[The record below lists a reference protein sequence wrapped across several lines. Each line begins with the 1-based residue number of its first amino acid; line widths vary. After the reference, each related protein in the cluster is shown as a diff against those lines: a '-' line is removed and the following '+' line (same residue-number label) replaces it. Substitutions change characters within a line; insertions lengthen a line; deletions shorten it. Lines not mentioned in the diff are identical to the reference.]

1 MSVGYAVDIGGTKL
15 AAARI
20 EDGKIVDRVQVAT
33 RTQADAGA
41 LLAQGAALLH
51 QLGYRA
57 GASVGIAVTGRVTAD
72 GRWNAVNAETLPAVN
87 NAPIARL
94 ATELFGTV
102 RLGNDALAAA
112 LAEAEVSGAA
122 AGENFAY
129 ITVSTGVGGGVVLT
143 GAPLTSPDGVAGHI
157 GFMSSPHASAMC
169 GSGRFGTVESVAAG
183 RAIAAAAKAQG
194 HDMDARAVF
203 GAAQSGAAW
212 AVELVDRSARTIATL
227 GGDLCAGL
235 GVRRIALGGSI
246 GLAPGYLARVQQ
258 FLNDE
263 PDLFRPQIAPA
274 VLGSDSALL
283 GAMMLPEYGA
293 AQ

>member
-129 ITVSTGVGGGVVLT
+129 ITGDNKVFLQPEKDALVIAKYNLSAEEKSQLIKRAQSRIGERAFSLIFHNCEHFATWCKTGIHNSEQTNAVWKRVLT
-143 GAPLTSPDGVAGHI
+143 TPE
-157 GFMSSPHASAMC
+157 FMKY
-169 GSGRFGTVESVAAG
+169 
-183 RAIAAAAKAQG
+183 RANNFLI
-194 HDMDARAVF
+194 DVF
-203 GAAQSGAAW
+203 
-212 AVELVDRSARTIATL
+212 
-227 GGDLCAGL
+227 
-235 GVRRIALGGSI
+235 
-246 GLAPGYLARVQQ
+246 
-258 FLNDE
+258 E
-263 PDLFRPQIAPA
+263 PKWPKR
-274 VLGSDSALL
+274 
-283 GAMMLPEYGA
+283 
-293 AQ
+293 